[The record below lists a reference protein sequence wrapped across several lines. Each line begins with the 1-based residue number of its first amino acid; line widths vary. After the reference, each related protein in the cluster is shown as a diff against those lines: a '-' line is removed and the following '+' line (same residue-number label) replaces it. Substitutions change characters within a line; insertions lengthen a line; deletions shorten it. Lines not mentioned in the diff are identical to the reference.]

1 MKAKSNQPKVLNLKH
16 TRKEKEKDRFK
27 LLLIENIYVYFEY
40 QRAKSSQYSGS
51 FWWKVKN
58 LEGHNY

>member
-27 LLLIENIYVYFEY
+27 LPLIENIYIFFEN

-51 FWWKVKN
+51 F
-58 LEGHNY
+58 